1 VPRHRHRGTAAPR
14 HAACDGIHDVYKLLR
29 FEAGFTAPGA
39 DDFLAHGMMMNIMV
53 GLRMANE
60 YTNGDPGA
68 RELLETALPD
78 KIDLPLS
85 TRAQSAPNK

>member
-1 VPRHRHRGTAAPR
+1 
-14 HAACDGIHDVYKLLR
+14 LLR

>member
-1 VPRHRHRGTAAPR
+1 MLDADPLIRPAAR
-14 HAACDGIHDVYKLLR
+14 ESFLEVHKFLR
-29 FEAGFTAPGA
+29 FAAGFTAPGA

-60 YTNGDPGA
+60 YTNSDPCA
-68 RELLETALPD
+68 RELPDTAPPD